1 MVFWGRWEQEQQD
14 MHEPPAHH
22 ASEVQAENV
31 PRTGVEPAE
40 QAARHVR
47 HAEQQEK
54 RASPPKAPPA
64 VSPPRRETCPA
75 PQPAPDTVPSPSSL
89 WPEPKVF
96 LDTVAAAERDLL
108 GLEWDRL
115 MYLLKL
121 RDGDPNASRLPN
133 RDFCPEHDWHVE
145 SCLRCRLYLQSW
157 YIWKQLPKCVAQQL
171 RQEMEAANIIVEA
184 FNENIHVQAR
194 ELFKMAALGPQHM
207 SDFLIKALSTNWVR
221 ERPWRTP
228 PDLLPW
234 A

>member
-1 MVFWGRWEQEQQD
+1 

-64 VSPPRRETCPA
+64 VSPPRREACPA
-75 PQPAPDTVPSPSSL
+75 PQPAPDTVPS
-89 WPEPKVF
+89 WPKPTDV
-96 LDTVAAAERDLL
+96 LDAVAAAERDLL
-108 GLEWDRL
+108 RLEWGRL
-115 MYLLKL
+115 MHLIKL

-133 RDFCPEHDWHVE
+133 NDFCPEHDWHVE
-145 SCLRCRLYLQSW
+145 SCVRCRLYLQSRC
-157 YIWKQLPKCVAQQL
+157 IWEQLPISKCMGQRL
-171 RQEMEAANIIVEA
+171 RQEMEAASIILEA
-184 FNENIHVQAR
+184 YNWSVDFQAR
-194 ELFKMAALGPQHM
+194 KLFEWAADGPECI
-207 SDFLIKALSTNWVR
+207 SDCLIKYLNTNWVR

-228 PDLLPW
+228 RDLLP
-234 A
+234 